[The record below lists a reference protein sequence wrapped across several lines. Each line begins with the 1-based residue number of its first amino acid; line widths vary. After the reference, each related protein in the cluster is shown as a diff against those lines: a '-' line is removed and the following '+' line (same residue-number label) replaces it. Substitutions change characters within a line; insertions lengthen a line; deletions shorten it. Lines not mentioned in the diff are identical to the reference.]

1 MLGLIFFFFFRGLI
15 GCSRASLFSRGSLIR
30 SFWQRQCCSHDFT
43 GGTNIG
49 QFIGKIST
57 RCRSVQ
63 RRPAFSPTYTYTHKP
78 HHTSL
83 ILWELLQRLHWRGY
97 SGLMEQ
103 SGCWWLRPAACL
115 PRWSKSNAPWWSSVG
130 DILPPLVCILPSKL
144 LPYRLIECILVF
156 LLQFLRQ
163 DWGGQTERLHAYR
176 SGDVETWFHNT
187 KLFCFL
193 FVHL

>member
-1 MLGLIFFFFFRGLI
+1 
-15 GCSRASLFSRGSLIR
+15 
-30 SFWQRQCCSHDFT
+30 
-43 GGTNIG
+43 
-49 QFIGKIST
+49 
-57 RCRSVQ
+57 
-63 RRPAFSPTYTYTHKP
+63 
-78 HHTSL
+78 
-83 ILWELLQRLHWRGY
+83 
-97 SGLMEQ
+97 MEQ

-115 PRWSKSNAPWWSSVG
+115 PRWSKSNVPWWSSVG
-130 DILPPLVCILPSKL
+130 NILPPLVCILPSRL

-193 FVHL
+193 FVLTPLSTCFVFFNSSGSVEMQSVDIWDLWDNLSNRQSQFPVSLVCCSVLMNILGMYFWKCPVLLVLFSLSQYVRCWRPAGRTSEMDPVFQR